1 MSQEKAREYLR
12 ALGLEDRIRV
22 TEEDTATVATAA
34 AAFGIAPAQI
44 AKTLSFLV
52 NGEAVLVVAEGTA
65 RVDNRKFKDAFG
77 VKAKMIAPD
86 QVEALVGHAPGG
98 VCPFGILPGVRVWLD
113 GSLRRHHRV
122 YPAAGDGHT
131 AVDLTVEELEYAAD
145 PLGWVD
151 VTKDP
156 EAE

>member
-65 RVDNRKFKDAFG
+65 RVDNRKFKDFFG
-77 VKAKMIAPD
+77 VKAKMIPPE

-156 EAE
+156 EVE

>member
-1 MSQEKAREYLR
+1 MSREKAREFLKSK
-12 ALGLEDRIRV
+12 GLEDRILV
-22 TEEDTATVATAA
+22 TEADTSTVVTAA
-34 AAFGIAPAQI
+34 AAFGVPPAAI

-52 NGEAVLVVAEGTA
+52 NGEAVLVLADGAA

-77 VKAKMIAPD
+77 VKARMIPPD

-98 VCPFGILPGVRVWLD
+98 VCPFGILPGVRVYLD
-113 GSLRRHHRV
+113 GSLRRHDRV

>member
-1 MSQEKAREYLR
+1 MSQEKARKYLR

-65 RVDNRKFKDAFG
+65 RVDNRKFKDFFG
-77 VKAKMIAPD
+77 VKAKMIPPE

-98 VCPFGILPGVRVWLD
+98 VCPFGSREGVDVWLD
-113 GSLRRHHRV
+113 ESLRKFDRV
-122 YPAAGDGHT
+122 YPAAGDHHT
-131 AVDLTVEELEYAAD
+131 SVELTVAELERAAR

-151 VTKDP
+151 VTKEPDP
-156 EAE
+156 A

>member
-1 MSQEKAREYLR
+1 MSREKAREFLKSK
-12 ALGLEDRIRV
+12 GLEDRILV
-22 TEEDTATVATAA
+22 TEADTSTVVTAA
-34 AAFGIAPAQI
+34 AAFG
-44 AKTLSFLV
+44 
-52 NGEAVLVVAEGTA
+52 
-65 RVDNRKFKDAFG
+65 
-77 VKAKMIAPD
+77 VKARMIPPD
-86 QVEALVGHAPGG
+86 RVEALVGHAPGG

-113 GSLRRHHRV
+113 GSLRRHDRV

-156 EAE
+156 AAE